1 MSTLRDLQLALSGV
15 LEQVRQRDEVIN
27 RLESEVE
34 EKDAVIEKLRN
45 ELDKQQTAVHQSVA
59 AALRSASENEL
70 LGSLG
75 NATENR
81 SDGTAEGA
89 ERPQRTAISG
99 ESGRARKI
107 MDYRDLKR
115 YKKNQDSKELIKRA
129 ILDNDFMKNLELSQI
144 HDIVDCMH
152 PVDFSKGSVIIKEGD
167 VGSLVYVME
176 EGKVEV
182 TKANVKLCTM
192 SPEKVFGELAILY
205 NCTRTA
211 SIKALTACKLWAIDR
226 PSFQSIMMRSGLL
239 RQIEHKE
246 FLKSVPS
253 FKNLPE
259 ETVSKIA
266 DVLEET
272 HYNQGECIIRQG
284 ARGDTFYIISKGKV
298 KVTKRT
304 SKGTDDQSMRYLQR
318 GDFFGEK
325 ALQGEDIRTAN
336 VIADDPEGVDCLVLD
351 RESYSQLISNLD
363 DFQRAYEDEE
373 IVNNVDAEFAKL
385 KLGDLSIVTTLGVG
399 GFGRV
404 ELVQINNDASRTFAL
419 KIMRKH
425 HIVETRQQEHIMNEK
440 KIMAESR
447 TDFIVRLHR
456 TFKDRKYLYMMM
468 EVCLGGELWT
478 VLRDKGSFDDNT
490 TRFYTGCVLEAFTY
504 LHSKGVVYRDL
515 KPENLLLD
523 GHGYCKLVDFGFA
536 KKVGLGRKTWTFCG
550 TPEYVAPE
558 VILNKGHD
566 ITADYWSLGI
576 LMFELL
582 TGSPPFSGQDPMKTY
597 NIILK
602 GIDTIEFPRK
612 ITKNATNLIKKLCR
626 DTPTDRLGFGRGG
639 IREIQK
645 HKWFEGYNWEGLRK
659 HTLTAPIQP
668 KIKNMVDTTNFD
680 DYPDDE
686 ETPPP
691 DDLTGWDR
699 DF

>member
-1 MSTLRDLQLALSGV
+1 MYDSIELLMATLRDLQIALAGKM
-15 LEQVRQRDEVIN
+15 EEVRQRDELIDE
-27 RLESEVE
+27 LEKELD
-34 EKDAVIEKLRN
+34 EKDELIQSLRN
-45 ELDKQQTAVHQSVA
+45 ELEKYKSAVKVSITAAVQSRA
-59 AALRSASENEL
+59 NE
-70 LGSLG
+70 
-75 NATENR
+75 R
-81 SDGTAEGA
+81 QK
-89 ERPQRTAISG
+89 RQAISA
-99 ESGRARKI
+99 ESCKTRVT
-107 MDYRDLKR
+107 DYHKLKR
-115 YKKNQDSKELIKRA
+115 HKKPLRSKELIKRA

-144 HDIVDCMH
+144 HDIVECMH
-152 PVDFSKGSVIIKEGD
+152 PVEFSKNSLIIKEGD

-182 TKANVKLCTM
+182 TKGNSKLCTM
-192 SPEKVFGELAILY
+192 GPEKVFGELAILY

-211 SIKALTACKLWAIDR
+211 SVKALMACKLWAIDR

-259 ETVSKIA
+259 ETISKIA

-272 HYNQGECIIRQG
+272 HYNNGECIIRQG

-304 SKGTDDQSMRYLQR
+304 SKGSEDQSLRYLQR
-318 GDFFGEK
+318 GEFFGER

-336 VIADDPEGVDCLVLD
+336 IIADDPDGVDCLVLD
-351 RESYSQLISNLD
+351 RESYTQLISNLD
-363 DFQRAYEDEE
+363 DLQRNYEEDE
-373 IVNNVDAEFAKL
+373 IVNNVAAEFAKL

-404 ELVQINNDASRTFAL
+404 ELVQINNDDSRTFAL

-440 KIMAESR
+440 KIMSESR
-447 TDFIVRLHR
+447 SEFIVRLFR
-456 TFKDRKYLYMMM
+456 TFKDRKYLYMLM

-478 VLRDKGSFDDNT
+478 VLRDKGSFDDTT

-504 LHSKGVVYRDL
+504 LHSKGIVYRDL
-515 KPENLLLD
+515 KPENLLID
-523 GHGYCKLVDFGFA
+523 SHGYCKLVDFGFA

-626 DTPTDRLGFGRGG
+626 DIPTERLGFGRGG

-645 HKWFEGYNWEGLRK
+645 HKWFEGFNWEGLKKR
-659 HTLTAPIQP
+659 TLTAPLQP
-668 KIKNMVDTTNFD
+668 KIKSTVDTSNFD
-680 DYPDDE
+680 DYPEDDE
-686 ETPPP
+686 APPP

>member
-1 MSTLRDLQLALSGV
+1 MCTLRDLQVALA
-15 LEQVRQRDEVIN
+15 EKMEEVRQRDALIDE
-27 RLESEVE
+27 LEWELDEKE
-34 EKDAVIEKLRN
+34 ELIASLRNQLDKYRTAMKVSMTAAAARTAAAAEKLPHRHN
-45 ELDKQQTAVHQSVA
+45 
-59 AALRSASENEL
+59 
-70 LGSLG
+70 
-75 NATENR
+75 
-81 SDGTAEGA
+81 
-89 ERPQRTAISG
+89 RTAISA
-99 ESGRARKI
+99 ESSMTLTHR
-107 MDYRDLKR
+107 DYRTLKR
-115 YKKNQDSKELIKRA
+115 HRKPLASKELIKRA

-266 DVLEET
+266 DVLEE
-272 HYNQGECIIRQG
+272 
-284 ARGDTFYIISKGKV
+284 V